1 MKLDIKCKYITKE
14 GLCKNKGIKRSWFG
28 FGKRRCKKN
37 FLSCK
42 FFVAKIRKPRKEKID
57 VSREHSLSDNT
68 INQG

>member
-1 MKLDIKCKYITKE
+1 MKLNIKCKYITKE

-28 FGKRRCKKN
+28 LGKRRCKKN

-42 FFVAKIRKPRKEKID
+42 FFWPKIKKPRKEKID

-68 INQG
+68 INRG